1 MVNQSLKYSLNN
13 HKVITIMYMKGLE
26 ITQRRIQV
34 MKMDDTAIKTLDID
48 KGQLRTFKI
57 DNILSAI
64 DTKLIDSYED
74 ARGNLN
80 ANRKTRRDFESDT
93 QIHTS

>member
-1 MVNQSLKYSLNN
+1 MVNQSLKYSLVN

-34 MKMDDTAIKTLDID
+34 LKMDNEIIKTLDID

-57 DNILSAI
+57 ENILSAM
-64 DTKLIDSYED
+64 DTKLIDSNEEI
-74 ARGNLN
+74 RGNYR
-80 ANRKTRRDFESDT
+80 AN
-93 QIHTS
+93 

>member
-1 MVNQSLKYSLNN
+1 MVNQSLKYSLVN

-34 MKMDDTAIKTLDID
+34 LKMDNEIIKTLDID

-57 DNILSAI
+57 ENILSAM
-64 DTKLIDSYED
+64 DTKLIDSNEEI
-74 ARGNLN
+74 RGNYH
-80 ANRKTRRDFESDT
+80 AN
-93 QIHTS
+93 

>member
-1 MVNQSLKYSLNN
+1 MVNQSLKYSLVH

-34 MKMDDTAIKTLDID
+34 LKMDDGVIKALDID

-57 DNILSAI
+57 ESILSAI
-64 DTKLIDSYED
+64 DTKLIDNEGT
-74 ARGNLN
+74 RGNYH
-80 ANRKTRRDFESDT
+80 ANCEVLFQDL
-93 QIHTS
+93 

>member
-1 MVNQSLKYSLNN
+1 MVFRTHVWKDGMINQSLKYSLVN

-34 MKMDDTAIKTLDID
+34 LKIDDTTIKTIDID

-57 DNILSAI
+57 DSILSAM
-64 DTKLIDSYED
+64 DTKLIDSSEVI
-74 ARGNLN
+74 RGNYH
-80 ANRKTRRDFESDT
+80 AS
-93 QIHTS
+93 

>member
-1 MVNQSLKYSLNN
+1 MVNKSLKYSLVN

-34 MKMDDTAIKTLDID
+34 LKMDNEIIKTLDID

-57 DNILSAI
+57 ENILSAM
-64 DTKLIDSYED
+64 DTKLIDSNEEL
-74 ARGNLN
+74 RGNYH
-80 ANRKTRRDFESDT
+80 AN
-93 QIHTS
+93 